1 MTLKERYQKVLVD
14 ELKATETRISEYR
27 EQQYKIFSDFKERA
41 ELEYNVL
48 VRQLSN
54 APDDNNT
61 NNGALSPKITHFDTP
76 PTTPDSAPIESS
88 PPFKQQKTT
97 WPSNINNTT
106 TQSAQMIVGSKN
118 DGSTIVAK
126 KQSGLSWVPV
136 FPTKTQSEV
145 KSADA
150 DCLFDLEGLDHDMSI
165 SSGGNYQHMDD
176 EDDIDEIEDQL
187 INPIRQYTK
196 QTSVNLAKSLP
207 ISMPIAD
214 GSRSIELEIDD
225 DDKTEDNVDIA
236 ASIKALAKSVHGD
249 TVTVF
254 GDLPRP
260 RFSTQI

>member
-1 MTLKERYQKVLVD
+1 MALKERYQKVLVD
-14 ELKATETRISEYR
+14 EMKATENRISEYR
-27 EQQYKIFSDFKERA
+27 EQQYKMFNDFKERS
-41 ELEYNVL
+41 EQEYNVL

-54 APDDNNT
+54 APDYNT
-61 NNGALSPKITHFDTP
+61 NNGTLSPKIIHFDTP

-97 WPSNINNTT
+97 WPIKNANNLSP
-106 TQSAQMIVGSKN
+106 QGVDVSV
-118 DGSTIVAK
+118 DGVKKST
-126 KQSGLSWVPV
+126 GMSWVPV

-150 DCLFDLEGLDHDMSI
+150 DCLFDLEGLDHDMTI
-165 SSGGNYQHMDD
+165 SSGGHYQNMDD
-176 EDDIDEIEDQL
+176 EDEIDEIEDQL
-187 INPIRQYTK
+187 INPIRQYAK
-196 QTSVNLAKSLP
+196 QTSINMAKSLP
-207 ISMPIAD
+207 ISMPIVD
-214 GSRSIELEIDD
+214 GSRSIDLEIDD
-225 DDKTEDNVDIA
+225 DDKADDNVDIA